1 MNKSTVE
8 SLDNENLN
16 QQNLGGLQF
25 NQSARILSVQSKNLD
40 VQCRLLTLGLYPGV
54 KIEVLRRAPMGD
66 PLQVRSGTTLLSI
79 RQHEAEGIIV
89 ELL

>member
-1 MNKSTVE
+1 MNVSTAVCE
-8 SLDNENLN
+8 LT
-16 QQNLGGLQF
+16 LGQLQF
-25 NQSARILSVQSKNLD
+25 NQKARILSVQSKSFE

-54 KIEVLRRAPMGD
+54 KIEVLRRAPMSD

-79 RQHEAEGIIV
+79 RQHEAEGILV

>member
-1 MNKSTVE
+1 MNVSTSV
-8 SLDNENLN
+8 NEL
-16 QQNLGGLQF
+16 NLGQLQF
-25 NQSARILSVQSKNLD
+25 NQKAQILSVQSKSSE

-79 RQHEAEGIIV
+79 RQHEAEGILV